1 MNTEDKQP
9 KDDFVYYND
18 EWNKPETQS
27 YQWID
32 VKAWKYEQLFQG
44 KITLAEYL
52 EFIHKETKLIKND
65 KPDGRRYK
73 K

>member
-9 KDDFVYYND
+9 KENFVYFND
-18 EWNKPETQS
+18 EWNTPKE
-27 YQWID
+27 
-32 VKAWKYEQLFQG
+32 EER
-44 KITLAEYL
+44 KI
-52 EFIHKETKLIKND
+52 IKND

>member
-9 KDDFVYYND
+9 KEEFRYFND
-18 EWNKPETQS
+18 EWNNDLMNTPIEVLETINQDRRS
-27 YQWID
+27 IETFYP
-32 VKAWKYEQLFQG
+32 KYN
-44 KITLAEYL
+44 KIK
-52 EFIHKETKLIKND
+52 IIKNN

>member
-9 KDDFVYYND
+9 KDDFVYFND
-18 EWNKPETQS
+18 EWNNQPTESHRLEIWEFTETG
-27 YQWID
+27 I
-32 VKAWKYEQLFQG
+32 
-44 KITLAEYL
+44 KIYTLDEYN
-52 EFIHKETKLIKND
+52 KLIKND

>member
-9 KDDFVYYND
+9 KDDFVYFND
-18 EWNKPETQS
+18 ELNTP
-27 YQWID
+27 
-32 VKAWKYEQLFQG
+32 
-44 KITLAEYL
+44 
-52 EFIHKETKLIKND
+52 KEEKQIIKND